1 MRRRRDAH
9 DTDDAPQRSAY
20 DRALG
25 WLARRE
31 QSRRELRARLDRSG
45 YDEDETE
52 AALDRLGRAQYQSD
66 ERFAEMLVRTRV
78 AQGYG
83 PRRIRAELRTHAIP
97 EPTIRALLAQAEVDW
112 AALAQQLL
120 RRRYGRPAGDRAE
133 RDRRAQFLLRRG
145 FDAATVRTVTHVD
158 VDDAGAAED

>member
-1 MRRRRDAH
+1 MRRRREANDR
-9 DTDDAPQRSAY
+9 DDAPQRSAY

-45 YDEDETE
+45 YDEGEAE
-52 AALDRLGRAQYQSD
+52 AALDRLGGAQYQSD

-97 EPTIRALLAQAEVDW
+97 EPTIRELLTQAEVDW
-112 AALAQQLL
+112 TALAQQLV
-120 RRRYGRPAGDRAE
+120 RRRYGRPTNDRAE

>member
-1 MRRRRDAH
+1 MRRRRDPPDA
-9 DTDDAPQRSAY
+9 DNAPQRSAY

-45 YDEDETE
+45 YDEAEAE

-78 AQGYG
+78 SQGYG
-83 PRRIRAELRTHAIP
+83 PLRIRAELRTHAIA
-97 EPTIRALLAQAEVDW
+97 EPAIRELLAQADADW
-112 AALAQQLL
+112 AALALQLL
-120 RRRYGRPAGDRAE
+120 RRRYGRAAGDRAE

-145 FDAATVRTVTHVD
+145 FDAATVRAVTHAD
-158 VDDAGAAED
+158 VDDAGTAED